1 LAAQPLTFA
10 RHLWRSVSNGARL
23 RPMWDRPAVQYLIE
37 HLAGFPA
44 AEKHGRC
51 FLHHVVGEHAVEA
64 AVLAAGVMVIVAPKN

>member
-1 LAAQPLTFA
+1 
-10 RHLWRSVSNGARL
+10 
-23 RPMWDRPAVQYLIE
+23 MWDRPAVQYLIE

-44 AEKHGRC
+44 AEKYGRC